1 VGTYRNCD
9 LIAIVIGLS
18 ADVTK
23 QMRICLD
30 FLESRNLLIDEQT
43 PAADGRGNVL
53 GKKALCICT
62 KCDIAKLGALE
73 TLKQSC
79 KYPFEFLEISTK
91 TAEGLDKLPVLFF
104 RLLGIIRIYAK
115 PPGKKPDMA
124 DPFTLPTGS
133 TVSDLATAIHRELA
147 DKLKFAKI
155 WGTGVYQ
162 GQNVQKNHVLSDRDI
177 IELHFA

>member
-1 VGTYRNCD
+1 
-9 LIAIVIGLS
+9 
-18 ADVTK
+18 
-23 QMRICLD
+23 
-30 FLESRNLLIDEQT
+30 
-43 PAADGRGNVL
+43 
-53 GKKALCICT
+53 
-62 KCDIAKLGALE
+62 
-73 TLKQSC
+73 
-79 KYPFEFLEISTK
+79 
-91 TAEGLDKLPVLFF
+91 LFF